1 MTSLIRLVLQQN
13 KKRLCNNDHQLSTQQ
28 TYQLSISR
36 CQHSDTNQPATKL
49 WQSVPTSITVSTNK
63 YQQTASRWQLVSK
76 GGGWQVVAMRQPS
89 DAINLGPPPP
99 AGVCHWSS
107 SLQSPLQCGPGASPH
122 LHHDL
127 LLLHRGDGL
136 LQPSLH
142 TLQEVQIQGLQGCQQ
157 CVIATRNPAT

>member
-1 MTSLIRLVLQQN
+1 MFCSKISNGCVIMTIN
-13 KKRLCNNDHQLSTQQ
+13 
-28 TYQLSISR
+28 YQLCRHTNYQSVAANTPTP
-36 CQHSDTNQPATKL
+36 TNQQPNLA
-49 WQSVPTSITVSTNK
+49 VSTNK

-76 GGGWQVVAMRQPS
+76 GGGWQVVAMRQSS

-99 AGVCHWSS
+99 AGVRHWSS
-107 SLQSPLQCGPGASPH
+107 SLQCPLQCGPGASPH

-157 CVIATRNPAT
+157 CVIATGNPAT

>member
-1 MTSLIRLVLQQN
+1 MFCSKIRNGCVIMT
-13 KKRLCNNDHQLSTQQ
+13 NN
-28 TYQLSISR
+28 YQLSRHTNYQSVAANTR
-36 CQHSDTNQPATKL
+36 TPTNQQPNFGSL
-49 WQSVPTSITVSTNK
+49 QSVPTSISK
-63 YQQTASRWQLVSK
+63 QQVDGSWSARAA
-76 GGGWQVVAMRQPS
+76 GGGWQVVAMRQSS

-99 AGVCHWSS
+99 AGVRHWSS

-157 CVIATRNPAT
+157 CVIHTRNPAT